1 MNFDPYKHTISTF
14 SSGKSMA
21 DIFHDAADSHLRAG
35 KARSYKDYSNTSGYS
50 CVAVLFAITG
60 PDLSVSY
67 TEWKRKNP
75 EFRKCYN
82 FLKSMGL
89 PRAYWCGAPKAFHES
104 LTPQQDRYTWLK
116 TCAMIA
122 EEEGL

>member
-1 MNFDPYKHTISTF
+1 MTYNSKICKIKDY

-21 DIFHDAADSHLRAG
+21 DIFNDAADFHLRTG
-35 KARSYKDYSNTSGYS
+35 KALSNKEYCSTSDYS
-50 CVAVLFAITG
+50 CVAVLFAIAGT
-60 PDLSVSY
+60 DLPVSY
-67 TEWKRKNP
+67 PEWKRKNP

-89 PRAYWCGAPKAFHES
+89 PRAYRLDAPKAFHES
-104 LTPQQDRYTWLK
+104 PTPQQDRYTWLK